1 MYIRQRDVLVGAVLV
16 LYIVFFALS
25 PPAAVRTILS
35 NPIGVAAS
43 FGLAVYTALYY
54 SKPIG
59 ALLII
64 ALLASMTR
72 STEHMTDSERTRLQ
86 SELTSVSST
95 ISELRDIG
103 VQPETNDALKNAL
116 ARQEEIQKQLA
127 SMPTIPSSTSSSS
140 ELDELNKTIA
150 ELQGMGL
157 NPETND
163 ALKNALAR
171 RDQLRG
177 TSGPPITTPTAPALS
192 SPAPATPP
200 PSTPPPPAAAPKP
213 VMACNIE
220 NFAPF

>member
-72 STEHMTDSERTRLQ
+72 STEHMTDSERTTLQ
-86 SELTSVSST
+86 TELASVNST
-95 ISELRDIG
+95 ISELRDLG

-116 ARQEEIQKQLA
+116 ARQEEIQKQLSSA
-127 SMPTIPSSTSSSS
+127 PSTTSTS

-192 SPAPATPP
+192 SPAPAMPP